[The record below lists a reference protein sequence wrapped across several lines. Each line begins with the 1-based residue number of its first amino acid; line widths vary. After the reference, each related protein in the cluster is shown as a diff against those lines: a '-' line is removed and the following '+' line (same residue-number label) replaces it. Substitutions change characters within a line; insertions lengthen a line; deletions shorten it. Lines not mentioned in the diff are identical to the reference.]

1 MGGTVRCLAGT
12 QSWLQARRTP
22 LVRHSRAGGNP
33 VITRTPLDSR
43 LRGNDL
49 LVDSRLRGNDLLA
62 WSMGATAWDR
72 IIISSSPEGLKG
84 WHNHRAD
91 LSGLGRILTIEPR
104 ALPLAAYATGI
115 SHAASPCATFA
126 FASHVVREFRG
137 FVISFSAC

>member
-1 MGGTVRCLAGT
+1 MRV
-12 QSWLQARRTP
+12 P

-49 LVDSRLRGNDLLA
+49 LVDSRLRGNDLLVDSRLRGNDLLA
-62 WSMGATAWDR
+62 WSKGATAWDR

-84 WHNHRAD
+84 WHNHRPD

-104 ALPLAAYATGI
+104 ALPLAACATGI